1 MGKKKHKARAEPMTE
16 KRSLI
21 WYGDWQNEGDL
32 ACAGYTS
39 LAQNPEVATAVDV
52 IASLIGSMT
61 IHLMNSETNG
71 DVRIENELSRI
82 VDITPNKYQNRS
94 NFIHWLVKTMLLTG
108 GGNCV
113 VYPETDRGYL
123 RQLIPIPPAYVAFVP
138 DGMWGY
144 KVMINGREFDPD
156 EVLHFAI
163 NPGDFYPWLGTGY
176 NVSLADV
183 AYNLKQ
189 SMETEKGFMQ
199 SKWKPSLIVRVDG
212 MNKDFANPAGRK
224 KLTDEY
230 LTTNEAGQPWIVP
243 ANLISVEQVK
253 PLTLSDLALAEFVKI
268 DKETVASIL
277 GVPPFVL
284 GVGEFKRD
292 AWNNFIN
299 SKIMPV
305 AKIIEQELTRKLIY
319 GERWFFRFNARS
331 LYNYDLKDLA
341 NIADDQFTHGIMTG
355 NEVRDW
361 LGLSPRDDLDELIVL
376 ENYIPIGRIG
386 DQKKLNGGGENDG

>member
-1 MGKKKHKARAEPMTE
+1 MSKKRNRIRSEPTE
-16 KRSLI
+16 KRSMV
-21 WYGDWQNEGDL
+21 WYGNWDNETDL

-61 IHLMNSETNG
+61 IHLMSNTDNG
-71 DVRIENELSRI
+71 DIRVENELSRI
-82 VDITPNKYQNRS
+82 VDITPNKYMNRS
-94 NFIHWLVKTMLLTG
+94 NFVHWIVKTMLLTG
-108 GGNCV
+108 SGNCV

-123 RQLIPIPPAYVAFVP
+123 RQLIPVAPAYVSYVP
-138 DGMWGY
+138 DGMFGY
-144 KVMINGREFDPD
+144 SITIDGREFDPQD
-156 EVLHFAI
+156 LLHFSI
-163 NPGDFYPWLGTGY
+163 NPGDFYPWKGTGY
-176 NVSLADV
+176 QISLADV

-189 SMETEKGFMQ
+189 ALSTEKGFMQ
-199 SKWKPSLIVRVDG
+199 SKWKPSLIVKVDALDK
-212 MNKDFANPAGRK
+212 NLQSPSGRK

-230 LTTNEAGQPWIVP
+230 LNTSEAGAPWIIP
-243 ANLISVEQVK
+243 ANLMSVEQVK

-341 NIADDQFTHGIMTG
+341 TIADEQFVRGIMTG

-361 LGLSPRDDLDELIVL
+361 LGMSPRDNLDDLIVL
-376 ENYIPIGRIG
+376 ENYIPREKIG
-386 DQKKLNGGGENDG
+386 DQNKLNGGDNGG